1 VAVGRAPNVE
11 GLNLEAADVAFDPKR
26 GVHVD
31 DYLQTRN
38 SNIYAAGDIAMA
50 WKFTHAA
57 DAAAKIVV
65 QNALFLRSKKLSSL
79 VMPRC
84 TYTDPE
90 VAHVG
95 IDEREAS
102 ARGIEFTTFQV
113 PLREVNRAVTDGE
126 EEGFVKIHVK
136 QGSDRILGATIVAS
150 HAGEM
155 VSEVTLAMV
164 NKLGLRAILATI
176 HPYPTQAE
184 GIKRAAAAHARS
196 RLTPRVAKL
205 LSWWMRLRQ

>member
-1 VAVGRAPNVE
+1 VAAGRAPNVE
-11 GLNLEAADVAFDPKR
+11 GLNLEGAGVEFDPQR
-26 GVHVD
+26 GVHVN

-38 SNIYAAGDIAMA
+38 SNIYAAGDISMA

-65 QNALFLRSKKLSSL
+65 QNALFLRTKKLSSL
-79 VMPRC
+79 VMPWC

-95 IDEREAS
+95 LYEWEAA
-102 ARGIEFTTFQV
+102 ARGVELTTFRV
-113 PLREVNRAVTDGE
+113 PLSEVNRAVTDGE
-126 EEGFVKIHVK
+126 DAGFVKIHVK
-136 QGSDRILGATIVAS
+136 RGSDRIAGATIVAS

-155 VSEVTLAMV
+155 VGEVSLAMT

-184 GIKRAAAAHARS
+184 ALKRAAGAYMRS
-196 RLTPRVAKL
+196 RATPRMGRILEHLMA
-205 LSWWMRLRQ
+205 WRR